1 MKGLFRPDERMCPIG
16 SWRDCSGTA
25 WKRQRFG
32 NGIERECFLKW
43 EKEAKLLAKN
53 GLEAGGYSCEFQFG
67 TFLAMGNNRQ
77 SMGIVLIRFVIN
89 RLREGFGF
97 GTQRVSIQDMI
108 GAPEQNLES
117 GVEE

>member
-1 MKGLFRPDERMCPIG
+1 
-16 SWRDCSGTA
+16 
-25 WKRQRFG
+25 
-32 NGIERECFLKW
+32 
-43 EKEAKLLAKN
+43 
-53 GLEAGGYSCEFQFG
+53 
-67 TFLAMGNNRQ
+67 MGNNRQ